1 MRASLR
7 LLTARL
13 PPFTPTGIT
22 GLLTHPHPRP
32 TLIALYNHT
41 LNVLS
46 TLPPH
51 SVYRQSAE
59 NLTKQRLEIVKAVK
73 PQGWEAFLQER
84 KAASLPEETDI
95 RDMGVFM
102 RDTLNNLHANSDYE
116 GHKTYTKTEM
126 QNWESI
132 LRPNQVKEL
141 LPNQTEDQ
149 AKALEEESD
158 REIILEPQ
166 LSAEQVEEIEG
177 KIGEGLIEEVIE
189 EGWGELR
196 CAETMKDHK
205 VWEPLEVVPDE
216 DQWAAFERTPP
227 AGASQA

>member
-1 MRASLR
+1 MRVSLR

-13 PPFTPTGIT
+13 PPFTQTGIT

-46 TLPPH
+46 TLPLH

-73 PQGWEAFLQER
+73 PQGWEAFMQER
-84 KAASLPEETDI
+84 KAAGLPEETDI

-102 RDTLNNLHANSDYE
+102 RDTLNNLHTSAEYE
-116 GHKTYTKTEM
+116 GHKVYAKTEIK
-126 QNWESI
+126 NWLPI
-132 LRPNQVKEL
+132 PRPNQVKEL

-158 REIILEPQ
+158 REILLEPQ
-166 LSAEQVEEIEG
+166 LTAEQIETIENQ
-177 KIGEGLIEEVIE
+177 IGEGLIEEVIE

-196 CAETMKDHK
+196 CAEAMKAHK

-216 DQWAAFERTPP
+216 GQWVAFERTPP
-227 AGASQA
+227 TGAGPA

>member
-13 PPFTPTGIT
+13 PPFTATGIT

-59 NLTKQRLEIVKAVK
+59 NLTKQRLEIVKA
-73 PQGWEAFLQER
+73 L
-84 KAASLPEETDI
+84 T
-95 RDMGVFM
+95 
-102 RDTLNNLHANSDYE
+102 
-116 GHKTYTKTEM
+116 
-126 QNWESI
+126 
-132 LRPNQVKEL
+132 
-141 LPNQTEDQ
+141 
-149 AKALEEESD
+149 
-158 REIILEPQ
+158 
-166 LSAEQVEEIEG
+166 AEQVEEIED

-196 CAETMKDHK
+196 CAEAMKDHK
-205 VWEPLEVVPDE
+205 VWEPLEVIPDE
-216 DQWAAFERTPP
+216 GQWAAFERTTPVGAGP
-227 AGASQA
+227 A